1 MDCYNFN
8 FAMAFTLGLA
18 GIYTSTAVGFNPFWF
33 HLDQLNWHSTVS
45 VEHDAS
51 LSRLDLKDGDNHS
64 PSLKHI
70 EQLVKFAGTADGLS
84 HQDFA
89 AYRVF
94 LEQPYP
100 HSEWPGWVGTR
111 LRCGEIGLIIGAL
124 GRGDFEVLGRRINTD
139 WARSLFTYGK
149 LPDDW
154 VRQSRVI
161 TPQQVSDTTNAVI
174 KRMEEIREADKKK

>member
-51 LSRLDLKDGDNHS
+51 LCALFLSFAPTKFFFSHLSFLKYTARLDLKDGDNHS

-124 GRGDFEVLGRRINTD
+124 GRGDFEVLGVRHLSDGELQLLAD
-139 WARSLFTYGK
+139 WGFSVFRG
-149 LPDDW
+149 
-154 VRQSRVI
+154 
-161 TPQQVSDTTNAVI
+161 
-174 KRMEEIREADKKK
+174 